1 MSYVLKRSHHGLVE
15 TTPVINLPNPAGHLR
30 LGDKFL
36 DDLAKSCWRLG
47 LFSAMER
54 GYLALPTLLSVR
66 RHQVVCRDVR
76 RR

>member
-15 TTPVINLPNPAGHLR
+15 TTPVINLPNPAGHLH

-47 LFSAMER
+47 LFSAME
-54 GYLALPTLLSVR
+54 
-66 RHQVVCRDVR
+66 
-76 RR
+76 